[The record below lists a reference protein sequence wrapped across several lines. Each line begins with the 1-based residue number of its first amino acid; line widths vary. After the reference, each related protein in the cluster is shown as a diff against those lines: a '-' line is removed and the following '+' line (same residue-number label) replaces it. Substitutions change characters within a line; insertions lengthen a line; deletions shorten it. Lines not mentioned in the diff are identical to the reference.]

1 MIGGINEIILRRRLV
16 MKKRVLSSILIIA
29 ILIAATST
37 CLASWGE
44 GINPTP
50 GTPSGASGMTTTINS
65 VLGAAQWIG
74 FIVAIAMLIYVGIKY
89 LTSGAGKKAEAKET
103 LIPMLIGAVLVV
115 LAPTIAKAVF
125 NTIQPSGTTASTNRG
140 GGGNNTVTYEEQ

>member
-1 MIGGINEIILRRRLV
+1 
-16 MKKRVLSSILIIA
+16 MKKKVFSLIWTVA
-29 ILIAATST
+29 ILMAFAPV
-37 CLASWGE
+37 CLATWGGE
-44 GINPTP
+44 INPTP
-50 GTPSGASGMTTTINS
+50 GTPAGASGMTNTINT
-65 VLGAAQWIG
+65 VLGAIQWIG

-125 NTIQPSGTTASTNRG
+125 NTIQG
-140 GGGNNTVTYEEQ
+140 GV